1 MSDTPSASGS
11 PANALQFDHVEYA
24 GAEPAATCR
33 VCKQPMQQAYYE
45 VNGQP
50 FCERCHAQLQSALA
64 GGSPLRRFIRA
75 TIYGS
80 AAGLLGAGIYYG
92 VREATNIEFGIIA
105 ILVGLII
112 GKAVKKGSDARG
124 GWFYQGLAIFLTYT
138 AIVLTYIPPLMKAL
152 ADDAKKRHGAAKVQE
167 VAKPGDKMI
176 AAKAQEP
183 PKADAAKA
191 GAAKA
196 DAGKA
201 DAGKAD
207 VAKAG
212 VVKAQPAPKAET
224 AKAQQPAQLAAA
236 EPKAAPARR
245 HRPSL
250 GLFLFALVVLIGFA
264 YAIPIMVGFQSPM
277 GLVIIGIG
285 LYEAWVINRRMRLT
299 INGPFQIGPAP
310 AGNAVHVEPTG

>member
-24 GAEPAATCR
+24 APEPSATCR

-50 FCERCHAQLQSALA
+50 FCERCHAQLQRALA
-64 GGSPLRRFIRA
+64 AGSPLRRFIRA

-92 VREATNIEFGIIA
+92 VREATNAEFGIIA
-105 ILVGLII
+105 ILVGFII
-112 GKAVKKGSDARG
+112 GKAVKKGSAARG

-138 AIVLTYIPPLMKAL
+138 AIVLTYIPPLMKAI
-152 ADDAKKRHGAAKVQE
+152 ADEARKKPGAAKVQE
-167 VAKPGDKMI
+167 GAKQGDKVV

-183 PKADAAKA
+183 AKADAKA
-191 GAAKA
+191 GSAKA

-201 DAGKAD
+201 DAARAGA
-207 VAKAG
+207 AKP
-212 VVKAQPAPKAET
+212 QPAPKAET

-236 EPKAAPARR
+236 EPKVAPARPP
-245 HRPSL
+245 RPSL
-250 GLFLFALVVLIGFA
+250 GLFLLAVVVLIGFA
-264 YAIPIMVGFQSPM
+264 YAIPILIGFQSPI
-277 GLVIIGIG
+277 GLIIIGIA

-299 INGPFQIGPAP
+299 INGPFQIGQAA